1 MADTTQRVLSLLN
14 LLQSRPVWTGAE
26 LAERLGVTTRSV
38 RRDVERLRELGY
50 PVRAEHGT
58 GGGYQLGA
66 GKALPPLLLDDEEA
80 VAVAVSL
87 RLAAGGT
94 VAGLGEAAV
103 RSLAKLDQ
111 VLPARLRAEVK
122 GVIEATVSLDSP
134 VTTVDADVLVAL
146 ARAIRTPERAT
157 FDYTKADGGRHERRV
172 EPYRLVAAGRR
183 WYLMAWDLDRDDWR
197 TFRLDR
203 MAAARGTGW
212 RFKQREAPDAVE
224 YVRASITQAPYQFVA
239 KVRIAAAAEEVAAR
253 VPSTMAV
260 IEPDGDGHCVLTA
273 GADNLDYIAYHVVR
287 LGWPVTV
294 LDPPELRDAMRD
306 LGARLAVAGQS

>member
-1 MADTTQRVLSLLN
+1 MGDTTHRVLSLLN
-14 LLQSRPVWTGAE
+14 LLQQRPVWTGTE

-38 RRDVERLRELGY
+38 RRDVERLRALGY

-122 GVIEATVSLDSP
+122 AVIDATVSLDSP
-134 VTTVDADVLVAL
+134 VTPVDADVLVAL

-157 FDYTKADGGRHERRV
+157 FDYTKADGDHGERRV
-172 EPYRLVAAGRR
+172 EPYRLVAAVRR
-183 WYLMAWDLDRDDWR
+183 WYLMAWDLDREDWR

-203 MAAARGTGW
+203 MTAARGTGW
-212 RFKQREAPDAVE
+212 RFKPREAPDAVE
-224 YVRASITQAPYQFVA
+224 FIRASITQAPYRFVA
-239 KVRIAAAAEEVAAR
+239 KVRIDASAHEVAQF
-253 VPSTMAV
+253 VPSTIAV
-260 IEPDGDGHCVLTA
+260 VEPDGDGGAILTT
-273 GADNLDYIAYHVVR
+273 GADDLDYVAYHVVR

-294 LDPPELRDAMRD
+294 IDPPELRDAMRL
-306 LGARLAVAGQS
+306 LGERLTAASG